1 MPKVTGEHF
10 AARRR
15 QILDAAAACFAREG
29 FHRTSMQDIVRE
41 SGISAGLIYRYFTG
55 KDDMIAAIV
64 ADWHERRAVV
74 LGDDPAAGF
83 LRVLLGVGD
92 PAARPE
98 LRLAVQVW
106 AETVRSPRVRELA
119 RDNVDR
125 ARRLAAAEL
134 AGLSA
139 EPDALARVLVAI
151 YQGLVLQTLWD
162 DGVDHAAYARAVA
175 ELLGPFGAAPPPDGT
190 QAHDS
195 AGAAAGDQPGRTQ
208 AAAERADRST
218 GVA

>member
-1 MPKVTGEHF
+1 MPKVDDAHF

-29 FHRTSMQDIVRE
+29 FHRTSMQDIVKE

-64 ADWHERRAVV
+64 AEWHERRTAL
-74 LGDDPAAGF
+74 LGDDPAAGYLEV
-83 LRVLLGVGD
+83 LRGVGD
-92 PAARPE
+92 PAAARE

-106 AETVRSPRVRELA
+106 AETVRSPLIREMA

-125 ARRLAAAEL
+125 PRRLAAAAL
-134 AGLSA
+134 DGAVA
-139 EPDALARVLVAI
+139 EPDALARVLIAI

-175 ELLGPFGAAPPPDGT
+175 ALLAPLGIEVPPADPG
-190 QAHDS
+190 
-195 AGAAAGDQPGRTQ
+195 QPGR
-208 AAAERADRST
+208 DRDQQE
-218 GVA
+218 

>member
-1 MPKVTGEHF
+1 MPKVAEEHF

-64 ADWHERRAVV
+64 AEWHERRTSL
-74 LGDDPAAGF
+74 LGEDPAAGF
-83 LRVLLGVGD
+83 LQVLRAVGD
-92 PAARPE
+92 PANRAE
-98 LRLAVQVW
+98 LSLAVQVW
-106 AETVRSPRVRELA
+106 AETVRSPHIRDVA

-125 ARRLAAAEL
+125 PRRFAAAAL
-134 AGLSA
+134 AGA
-139 EPDALARVLVAI
+139 APEPDALARVLIAI

-162 DGVDHAAYARAVA
+162 DGVDHAAYVRAVA
-175 ELLGPFGAAPPPDGT
+175 ALLAPLGLLPADTAAPESVAP
-190 QAHDS
+190 QEA
-195 AGAAAGDQPGRTQ
+195 QRPG
-208 AAAERADRST
+208 
-218 GVA
+218 

>member
-1 MPKVTGEHF
+1 MPKVGEEHF

-64 ADWHERRAVV
+64 AEWQQRRAT
-74 LGDDPAAGF
+74 LLDGDPAAGYLQV
-83 LRVLLGVGD
+83 LRAVGD
-92 PAARPE
+92 PAAGPE

-106 AETVRSPRVRELA
+106 AETVRSPLIRAMARENVDRPRELA
-119 RDNVDR
+119 
-125 ARRLAAAEL
+125 AAALE
-134 AGLSA
+134 GVVA
-139 EPDALARVLVAI
+139 EPDALARVFIAI

-162 DGVDHAAYARAVA
+162 DGIDHAAFARAVA
-175 ELLGPFGAAPPPDGT
+175 GLLAPLGLAPDREP
-190 QAHDS
+190 
-195 AGAAAGDQPGRTQ
+195 GDEQRP
-208 AAAERADRST
+208 
-218 GVA
+218 VAPE